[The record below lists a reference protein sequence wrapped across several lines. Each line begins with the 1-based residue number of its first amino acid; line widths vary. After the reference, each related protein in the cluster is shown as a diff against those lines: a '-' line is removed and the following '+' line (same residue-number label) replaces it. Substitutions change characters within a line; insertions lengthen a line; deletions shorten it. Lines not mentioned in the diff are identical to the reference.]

1 MRPTRWWWLLAMAVA
16 AAGVAYVVTRSWYA
30 DLPAPSFVAAV
41 WLALLGLAESYVAMF
56 TRARLAGRSGT
67 RPIDP
72 LFVAKL
78 AALAKASSVVG
89 ALVAGGYAGFLF
101 WVARLDTPAAHGDTK
116 TAAVGV
122 AAGLLLVG
130 GALFLEYACRVPRGP
145 DDAEGVPVADEG
157 GR

>member
-1 MRPTRWWWLLAMAVA
+1 MRPTRWSWLLAVGVVA
-16 AAGVAYVVTRSWYA
+16 AAVAYVVTRNWYYR
-30 DLPAPSFVAAV
+30 LPTPSFYALL
-41 WLALLGLAESYVAMF
+41 WLALLGIAESYVAGF

-89 ALVAGGYAGFLF
+89 ALVAGGYAGFLA
-101 WVARLDTPAAHGDTK
+101 WVGRLDTPAAHRDTK

-130 GALFLEYACRVPRGP
+130 GALFLEHVCRVPPGSDDDDETSLP
-145 DDAEGVPVADEG
+145 DSD

>member
-1 MRPTRWWWLLAMAVA
+1 MRPTRWSWLLVVAVV
-16 AAGVAYVVTRSWYA
+16 AGLVAYVLTRNWYYQ
-30 DLPAPSFVAAV
+30 LPTPSVYSAI
-41 WLALLGLAESYVAMF
+41 WLALLGIAESYVAMF

-72 LFVAKL
+72 LFVARL

-89 ALVAGGYAGFLF
+89 ALVAGGYVGFLA
-101 WVARLDTPAAHGDTK
+101 WVGRLDTPAAHRDTK

-122 AAGLLLVG
+122 AAGLLVVG
-130 GALFLEYACRVPRGP
+130 GAMFLEHACKVPPGS
-145 DDAEGVPVADEG
+145 DDEDGSTASDDV